1 MMEPADIRRL
11 LDAFENSD
19 WDEIRLCVDGTEILI
34 SANDTPSTLPVA
46 NVAIPAT
53 QATRATPALATATPP
68 TASVTSDDEVSATQE
83 KSTAS
88 EIPPGD
94 PVRSASPGIFWR
106 SPAPGEPPF
115 VEVGQHVE
123 PDSVVCIVEVMKLMN
138 RVTAG
143 VGGTVAAILVE
154 NSEQVSKDQPLM
166 IVTPDSSQLSTG
178 ASINS

>member
-1 MMEPADIRRL
+1 M
-11 LDAFENSD
+11 
-19 WDEIRLCVDGTEILI
+19 
-34 SANDTPSTLPVA
+34 
-46 NVAIPAT
+46 
-53 QATRATPALATATPP
+53 
-68 TASVTSDDEVSATQE
+68 
-83 KSTAS
+83 
-88 EIPPGD
+88 
-94 PVRSASPGIFWR
+94 
-106 SPAPGEPPF
+106 
-115 VEVGQHVE
+115 E